1 MLAIVSKPF
10 YGSFMFETPTIDIQE
25 IRSTLTEAGNTAAG
39 FAVLAAKR
47 ANDLRLDATSR
58 YSSQINEFRKQAL
71 VVVNRVESVRADM
84 EAAVEPTLTKVLDRL
99 PAPAAKVAAQA
110 QEAVKSFQVKAHDMV
125 VEALS
130 AEVPAAKTA
139 SSSAA
144 ATATKA
150 KPSEGTAAK
159 AAKKTVAKAEKA
171 PKTVKAVKTVKVT
184 KLVKAAK
191 SAAKPAKAV
200 KTSSAKA
207 VVAKPAAKKV
217 ARSAK
222 PATARKVGRPAK
234 ATKA

>member
-1 MLAIVSKPF
+1 
-10 YGSFMFETPTIDIQE
+10 MFETPTIDIQE

-125 VEALS
+125 VEALT
-130 AEVPAAKTA
+130 AETPVAKTA
-139 SSSAA
+139 TKVTPAKATSAKA
-144 ATATKA
+144 VKTTKATKA
-150 KPSEGTAAK
+150 AK
-159 AAKKTVAKAEKA
+159 AVKAVKTVKTVSVVEPAKAVKA
-171 PKTVKAVKTVKVT
+171 AKTVKAVKTT
-184 KLVKAAK
+184 
-191 SAAKPAKAV
+191 AKA
-200 KTSSAKA
+200 S
-207 VVAKPAAKKV
+207 VAKPAAKRV
-217 ARSAK
+217 TRAAK

-234 ATKA
+234 AAKA

>member
-1 MLAIVSKPF
+1 
-10 YGSFMFETPTIDIQE
+10 MFETPTIDIQE

-99 PAPAAKVAAQA
+99 PAPAAKVAVQA

-125 VEALS
+125 VEALTAEAPATKTAAPKTAS
-130 AEVPAAKTA
+130 AKTTAAPAAKA
-139 SSSAA
+139 SA
-144 ATATKA
+144 
-150 KPSEGTAAK
+150 
-159 AAKKTVAKAEKA
+159 AAKKTVKKTTKASAAVAKPGARKVGRPSKAEVAARAAAAA
-171 PKTVKAVKTVKVT
+171 PAVS
-184 KLVKAAK
+184 AK
-191 SAAKPAKAV
+191 AAKPAKA
-200 KTSSAKA
+200 AKA
-207 VVAKPAAKKV
+207 AKPAAKKV
-217 ARSAK
+217 ARAAK

-234 ATKA
+234 AKA

>member
-1 MLAIVSKPF
+1 MVFL
-10 YGSFMFETPTIDIQE
+10 MFETPTIDIQE

-125 VEALS
+125 VDALT
-130 AEVPAAKTA
+130 AEVPVTKTAAPKTATPKTATAKT
-139 SSSAA
+139 
-144 ATATKA
+144 TA
-150 KPSEGTAAK
+150 
-159 AAKKTVAKAEKA
+159 AAKKTVKTKAAVARKVGRPSKAEVAARAGVAA
-171 PKTVKAVKTVKVT
+171 PAASVKA
-184 KLVKAAK
+184 
-191 SAAKPAKAV
+191 
-200 KTSSAKA
+200 
-207 VVAKPAAKKV
+207 AKPAAKKV
-217 ARSAK
+217 ARAAK
-222 PATARKVGRPAK
+222 PATVRKVGRPAK
-234 ATKA
+234 AKA

>member
-47 ANDLRLDATSR
+47 ANDLRLDASSR

-171 PKTVKAVKTVKVT
+171 PKTVKAVKVT

-191 SAAKPAKAV
+191 STSAAKPAKAV

-207 VVAKPAAKKV
+207 AVAKPAAKKV
-217 ARSAK
+217 ARAAK

-234 ATKA
+234 AAKA

>member
-10 YGSFMFETPTIDIQE
+10 YGSLMFETPTIDIQE

-144 ATATKA
+144 AAATKA
-150 KPSEGTAAK
+150 KPSEDTAAK

-171 PKTVKAVKTVKVT
+171 PKTVKAVKVT

-191 SAAKPAKAV
+191 STSAAKPAKAV

-217 ARSAK
+217 ARAAK

>member
-130 AEVPAAKTA
+130 AEVPATKTA

-144 ATATKA
+144 AAATKA
-150 KPSEGTAAK
+150 KPSEGT

-171 PKTVKAVKTVKVT
+171 PKTVKAVKVT

-191 SAAKPAKAV
+191 STSAAKPVKAV

-217 ARSAK
+217 ARAAK

>member
-1 MLAIVSKPF
+1 
-10 YGSFMFETPTIDIQE
+10 MFETPTIDIQE

-125 VEALS
+125 VDALTAETPVTKTS
-130 AEVPAAKTA
+130 APKTATAKTVATPAAK
-139 SSSAA
+139 
-144 ATATKA
+144 ATATA
-150 KPSEGTAAK
+150 KTTAK
-159 AAKKTVAKAEKA
+159 TTAKKTTKASAAVAKPGARKVGRPSKAEVAARAAVAA
-171 PKTVKAVKTVKVT
+171 PAVSVKS
-184 KLVKAAK
+184 AK
-191 SAAKPAKAV
+191 AAKPAKA
-200 KTSSAKA
+200 AKA
-207 VVAKPAAKKV
+207 AKPAAKKV
-217 ARSAK
+217 ARAAK
-222 PATARKVGRPAK
+222 PASARKVGRPAK
-234 ATKA
+234 AKA